1 MNREWIDQPQAPRS
15 GEELD
20 VAKLAAYLRDRLAEP
35 VDSLDVVQFPRGY
48 SNLTYLLKWGAREL
62 VLRRPPFG
70 ARIKSA
76 HDMGREFRI
85 LSGLQGIY
93 ARAPKPLVY
102 CEDESVLGAPFYVM
116 ERVTGVILRAQPP
129 PGFAAAPE
137 LMRRLSESFI
147 DNLVAIH
154 AVDCHAAGLA
164 DLGRPEGYVARQVEG
179 WTKRYRNAR
188 TDDIAAMDELATW
201 LDAHRPGES
210 GACLIHNDYKYDNL
224 VLDPADLPH
233 ILATLDWEMS
243 TLGDPLMD
251 LGSTLGYWVDADDPP
266 EWRQQ
271 AFGVTTL
278 PGNLSREQLV
288 ERYAAQSGRS
298 VANPVFYY
306 AYGLFKIAVIVQ
318 QIYARYRQGVT
329 KDERFARLI
338 QVVHGASRM
347 AARAIEQER
356 ISGLAV
362 C

>member
-1 MNREWIDQPQAPRS
+1 MSPLLPLLPSVNNPSSEGRAPVS
-15 GEELD
+15 
-20 VAKLAAYLRDRLAEP
+20 P
-35 VDSLDVVQFPRGY
+35 
-48 SNLTYLLKWGAREL
+48 REL

-85 LSGLQGIY
+85 LSALQGVYDRI
-93 ARAPKPLVY
+93 PKPLVY

-116 ERVTGVILRAQPP
+116 ERVSGVILRAAPP
-129 PGFAAAPE
+129 PGLNLTPDV
-137 LMRRLSESFI
+137 MRRLSESFI

-154 AVDCHAAGLA
+154 AVDCAAAGLA
-164 DLGRPEGYVARQVEG
+164 DLGRPEGYVTRQVEG
-179 WTKRYRNAR
+179 WTKRSQAAR
-188 TDDIAAMDELATW
+188 TDDIAAMDQLATW
-201 LDAHRPGES
+201 LLQHRPGET

-224 VLDPADLPH
+224 VLDPTDLAN

-278 PGNLSREQLV
+278 PGNLNREQLV
-288 ERYAAQSGRS
+288 ERYTARSGRA
-298 VANPVFYY
+298 VASPVFYY

-318 QIYARYRQGVT
+318 QIYARYRQGLT

-338 QVVHGASRM
+338 EMVRAASGM
-347 AARAIEQER
+347 AMRSIQLGR
-356 ISGLAV
+356 ISRLSEG
-362 C
+362 